1 MTDSAQN
8 IQDPDHGF
16 LRIQKNLTDRTSYST
31 LFRNLWLENLVVA
44 NTHGCLKSRT
54 SLKVTSVLCRS
65 TGDMRAVSYIWAPTR
80 AMQNMAKRRES
91 PVSWNTILKNER
103 AICFQIQNPLFDIQ
117 VLYCTVQLWRSTSYS
132 RVKNRCLSLKY
143 NRAGGP
149 DSGEE
154 SRQAG
159 LAGCTYL
166 LPGSRHSH
174 CNL

>member
-117 VLYCTVQLWRSTSYS
+117 VLYCTVHCT
-132 RVKNRCLSLKY
+132 VY
-143 NRAGGP
+143 NC
-149 DSGEE
+149 GEV
-154 SRQAG
+154 R
-159 LAGCTYL
+159 LIL
-166 LPGSRHSH
+166 GSRIDASPWSTTGQEDRTVERKAGKRG
-174 CNL
+174 

>member
-1 MTDSAQN
+1 MPSKYYNSAKKNNFLFQRRQNMTDSAQN

-103 AICFQIQNPLFDIQ
+103 AICFQIQNPLLGIQ
-117 VLYCTVQLWRSTSYS
+117 VLYCTIKKKWNIGTRFGDT
-132 RVKNRCLSLKY
+132 
-143 NRAGGP
+143 
-149 DSGEE
+149 
-154 SRQAG
+154 
-159 LAGCTYL
+159 CTYYN
-166 LPGSRHSH
+166 GSR
-174 CNL
+174 